1 MTTSDCLSFMA
12 PIKIITESLAQMTK
26 RNIESSD
33 LHVDDYDC
41 DYVSVKYDTDYLTI
55 QPCCKI
61 NCYLLNLFRRN
72 KVFDGA
78 GFYDI
83 RI

>member
-12 PIKIITESLAQMTK
+12 PMKIITESLAQHMTK

-41 DYVSVKYDTDYLTI
+41 DYVSITILTTLLFNLVVK
-55 QPCCKI
+55 
-61 NCYLLNLFRRN
+61 
-72 KVFDGA
+72 
-78 GFYDI
+78 
-83 RI
+83 